1 MAKQRAAEPNRVPT
15 YSDSPAVC
23 ADHARTLD
31 IIALPRLIIRRAIGR
46 QLKSVRVPVIRF
58 IGPMYRVAPRR
69 AAPSIDFSSRGVYGR
84 ARTAVKDVRFVIPV
98 ENSRIAIGE
107 NTRAIPSSGFRFP
120 RLAPPPELTDLASNN
135 LLIRLAALDENYK

>member
-15 YSDSPAVC
+15 YTDSPAVC

-58 IGPMYRVAPRR
+58 IGPMYRVAPRQVSISLR
-69 AAPSIDFSSRGVYGR
+69 AGCTA
-84 ARTAVKDVRFVIPV
+84 ARVRP
-98 ENSRIAIGE
+98 
-107 NTRAIPSSGFRFP
+107 
-120 RLAPPPELTDLASNN
+120 
-135 LLIRLAALDENYK
+135 